1 MERRFG
7 LCVLDGG
14 EHAWLH
20 APLTGVL
27 HDAAFD
33 HTDLH
38 ERMGGKDAVC
48 DRIDQLRE
56 SAARTCEHK
65 GERAFIDRFHRLLV
79 CALYCGGACGN
90 NGATS

>member
-1 MERRFG
+1 MERRFD

-33 HTDLH
+33 NQGLH
-38 ERMGGKDAVC
+38 ERMGGKDAVAA
-48 DRIDQLRE
+48 RIDQLRE
-56 SAARTCEHK
+56 SALRTCEHK
-65 GERAFIDRFHRLLV
+65 GERAFIERFHQLLV
-79 CALYCGGACGN
+79 CAFYCGGACG
-90 NGATS
+90 GDRAPA